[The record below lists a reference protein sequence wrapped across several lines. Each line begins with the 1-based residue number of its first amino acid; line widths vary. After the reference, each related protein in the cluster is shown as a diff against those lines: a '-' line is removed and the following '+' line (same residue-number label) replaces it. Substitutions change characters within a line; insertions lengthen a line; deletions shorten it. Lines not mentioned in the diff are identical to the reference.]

1 MGQPGI
7 TFYTVTARDTSG
19 NSEMVTASTTSNAT
33 RLNVTNLLPGIS
45 YEFSV
50 QAVAMVLDAGA
61 ASEFSATRTGTTSAT
76 GEEGGCGFM
85 LLVMN
90 CELSV

>member
-1 MGQPGI
+1 MGPGI
-7 TFYTVTARDTSG
+7 AFYTVTARDTLG
-19 NSEMVTASTTSNAT
+19 DIVTASTNSNAT
-33 RLNVTNLLPGIS
+33 RFNVTNLLPSVS

-76 GEEGGCGFM
+76 GEEGECGFM
-85 LLVMN
+85 LQ
-90 CELSV
+90 